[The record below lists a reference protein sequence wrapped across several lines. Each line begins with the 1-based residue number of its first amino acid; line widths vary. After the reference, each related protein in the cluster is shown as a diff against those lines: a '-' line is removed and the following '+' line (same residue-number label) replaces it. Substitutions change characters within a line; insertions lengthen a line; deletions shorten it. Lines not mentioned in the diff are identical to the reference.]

1 MLAQTDFLE
10 AQLAS
15 VRFDGCD
22 LTQADIRG
30 ARLKRCELR
39 RSNLTGL
46 QGVESLR
53 GAAME
58 WPDILD
64 MAGVWAAALG
74 IEVLDAE

>member
-1 MLAQTDFLE
+1 MSSSRA
-10 AQLAS
+10 AAS
-15 VRFDGCD
+15 
-22 LTQADIRG
+22 TW
-30 ARLKRCELR
+30 R
-39 RSNLTGL
+39 RTGL